1 MLNMNGNHTP
11 NRLISEKSPYLLQ
24 HARNPV
30 DWYPWCDEAFE
41 KAAREHKPIFLS
53 IGYAACHWCHVMA
66 HESFEDEEVARLMNE
81 TFVCVK
87 VDREERPDIDSVY
100 MKVCQM
106 MTGSGGWPLTILMTT
121 DKKPFFAATY
131 LPKENRFGMIGLIE
145 LIPKMKEAWEKRHEE
160 VCANAG
166 KIIDALT
173 QTSTTH
179 EGEAFDEGS
188 LELGY
193 TMLEAL
199 FDETYGGF
207 GGPPKFPQ
215 PNHQMFLLRYWK
227 RTGES
232 KALAMVEKTLQN
244 MMRGGIH
251 DHLGGG
257 FHRYSVDSSWLL
269 PHFEKML
276 YDQALLA
283 MIYTEAFQATRKE
296 EYRLV
301 AGDILDF
308 ALREMTSPEGGF
320 YSSLDADSEGE
331 EGKFYIWSEDEVTHI
346 LRREADIF
354 ITSFGV
360 EGEKAV
366 LHLIDPLREI
376 AAGLGIAQSELVG
389 RLDGARKKLFEAR
402 ERRIHPAT
410 DTKVLTDWNG
420 LMIAAFAKGGSV
432 LNESTYVQAAHKAH
446 DFIMR
451 HMTRDGRL
459 FHAFEGISPIPGFLD
474 DYAFFIWGLIE
485 LYETTFMP
493 SFLEEALALNETLC
507 EHFWDEK
514 NGGFFFTSDDGE
526 QLLLREEW
534 IHDGAIPSGNSV
546 AMLNLL
552 KLARFTA
559 DSKLEEKALHIARV
573 FSDMVLQSPH
583 AHTQFLCALDFA
595 LGPTSEVVI
604 VGDPQREDTKSMIR
618 SLEKE
623 FIPHKVVLFVDETSP
638 EMGNRAEYTK
648 EMKSIDG
655 KATAYVCRHFSCNK
669 PTTDVGELM
678 RLVNE
683 KG

>member
-1 MLNMNGNHTP
+1 MLNMNRNHTP

-53 IGYAACHWCHVMA
+53 VGYAACHWCHVMA
-66 HESFEDEEVARLMNE
+66 HESFEDEEVARMMNE

-106 MTGSGGWPLTILMTT
+106 MTGSGGWPLTILMTP

-131 LPKENRFGMIGLIE
+131 IPKENRFGMMGLIE
-145 LIPKMKEAWEKRHEE
+145 LMPKMKETWEKKHHE
-160 VCANAG
+160 VISNAG

-173 QTSTTH
+173 QTSTTP
-179 EGEAFDEGS
+179 ESEALDEGF
-188 LELGY
+188 LESGY
-193 TMLEAL
+193 TMLEVL

-207 GGPPKFPQ
+207 EGAPKFPQ
-215 PNHQMFLLRYWK
+215 PQKHMFLLRYWK
-227 RTGES
+227 RTGER

-296 EYRLV
+296 EYKL
-301 AGDILDF
+301 ATEDIF
-308 ALREMTSPEGGF
+308 HFVLRDMTSPEGGF

-331 EGKFYIWSEDEVTHI
+331 EGKFYIWSEDEVAHI
-346 LRREADIF
+346 LGRDADIF

-360 EGEKAV
+360 EGEKTV
-366 LHLIDPLREI
+366 LHLSNSLREI
-376 AAGLGIAQSELVG
+376 AAGLGITQSELVG
-389 RLDGARKKLFEAR
+389 RLDGMRKKLFETR

-420 LMIAAFAKGGSV
+420 LMIAALAKGGSV

-459 FHAFEGISPIPGFLD
+459 FHTFEGTSPIPGFLD
-474 DYAFFIWGLIE
+474 DYAFFIEGLIE

-514 NGGFFFTSDDGE
+514 NGGFFFTADDGE
-526 QLLLREEW
+526 QLFLREKW

-546 AMLNLL
+546 AMFNLL
-552 KLARFTA
+552 KLARFTG

-583 AHTQFLCALDFA
+583 AHAQFLCALDFT
-595 LGPTSEVVI
+595 LGPACEVVI
-604 VGDPQREDTKSMIR
+604 VGDPRREDVKSMAR

-623 FIPHKVVLFVDETSP
+623 FIPHKVVLLVDETSP

-655 KATAYVCRHFSCNK
+655 KATAYVCRNHTCNL
-669 PTTDVGELM
+669 PTTSIATMLEL
-678 RLVNE
+678 LNE
-683 KG
+683 RK